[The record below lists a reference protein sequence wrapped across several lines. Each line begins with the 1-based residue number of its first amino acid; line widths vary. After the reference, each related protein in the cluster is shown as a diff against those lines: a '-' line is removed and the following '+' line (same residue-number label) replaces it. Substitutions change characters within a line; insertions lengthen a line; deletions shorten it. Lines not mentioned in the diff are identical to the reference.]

1 MHVICNLYIFI
12 VIVLKAK
19 KRVLAAAMGFGPNWQ
34 EIGLPHPVPIACVGC
49 GDCDAV
55 LLQLIAKITNGMY
68 AIVDNV
74 EELST
79 FFRRQVR
86 FIPL

>member
-1 MHVICNLYIFI
+1 
-12 VIVLKAK
+12 
-19 KRVLAAAMGFGPNWQ
+19 MGFGPKWQ

-86 FIPL
+86 FIPDGEMGHLYDCNVMHSICSNKKIIS